1 MKILTIHADFIEF
14 EAKKKAFKGAEDE
27 FESGDKERVEE
38 CLVVFT
44 AFEKTDESNVQAI
57 VKRYV
62 HEIRKIADQVN
73 TDTLVLYPYAH
84 LSSQL
89 GNPKMAVALM
99 KQAQQLLSE
108 DFKVTRAPFGWYKSF
123 NVACKGH
130 PLSELS
136 REFGTEEELNLKRES
151 KDEPFV
157 LESKELSQEEKVIY
171 TRAALMAKA
180 VKEIWPESELGS
192 LGFHLDQA
200 YVDFSNLKI
209 KPGHFKKIEA
219 KMQELVSQDLVLAK
233 TGVEHLEKELQKSI
247 AKDLGNNAEAYQI
260 NDITFVPLYKD
271 PFIYSLNEISAFKIM
286 NMSSSY
292 WKGNDANAQLL
303 RIFVVGFASSSG
315 LDTYLKKREDAENRS
330 HLKIGKEQGLF
341 VVSKLIGA
349 GLPLLAPKGMII
361 REEITKF
368 LWDLHKGK
376 GYSKVWI
383 PHIAK
388 ESLYKKSGHWEK
400 FGDELFRVKGKSE
413 NFVMKPMN
421 CPHHIQIFENF
432 SFSYRDMPV
441 RYFEPTAVYRDEKS
455 GKLLG
460 LSRVR
465 AITQDDCHVFCRV
478 DQIKQEV
485 ATIVEIVG
493 AFYKTLDMDQDYWVS
508 LSVRGEDRSKY
519 LGTEDLWVTAE
530 TALEEAATENK
541 LPFKK
546 IEGEAAFYGPKL
558 DFMFKDSMGREWQ
571 LATIQLDFNLPERFD
586 LSYMNAES
594 KKERPVMIHRAV
606 SGSLER
612 FMAVLIEH
620 FAGKFPL
627 WLSPVQV
634 KVLTITDRS
643 SQLAQEIVAKMN
655 VYGLRVELDERS
667 ETMGRK
673 IRDAQMENVNYIV
686 TIGDKEVEKGTVAV
700 RYRNGEQKFDIP
712 VDQFISE
719 LVKERDEKLIK

>member
-171 TRAALMAKA
+171 TTAALMAKA

-455 GKLLG
+455 GQLLG

-465 AITQDDCHVFCRV
+465 AITQDDGHVFCRV

-519 LGTEDLWVTAE
+519 LGTEDVWVTAE

-586 LSYMNAES
+586 L
-594 KKERPVMIHRAV
+594 
-606 SGSLER
+606 
-612 FMAVLIEH
+612 
-620 FAGKFPL
+620 
-627 WLSPVQV
+627 
-634 KVLTITDRS
+634 
-643 SQLAQEIVAKMN
+643 
-655 VYGLRVELDERS
+655 
-667 ETMGRK
+667 
-673 IRDAQMENVNYIV
+673 
-686 TIGDKEVEKGTVAV
+686 
-700 RYRNGEQKFDIP
+700 
-712 VDQFISE
+712 
-719 LVKERDEKLIK
+719 